1 MLFSEVLG
9 SLAPRDGELAVS
21 VPGDWMQGRSVFG
34 GLQTAL
40 AVHAMRT
47 LVPADCPLRA
57 VQTTFVGP
65 VEGAVRLRVQVL
77 RTGRSVIHAEARIL
91 TGDQT
96 AALVVGVF
104 GRGRPSKAALIARRP
119 PERAMGEPFEVPYVE
134 GVSPAFVRHFKLRW
148 LMGAMLYTGAR
159 DPGPAVLEVG
169 IDDRA
174 PASECHVLAF
184 ADAPPPL
191 ALAMLTAFAPGSSVT
206 WTMEFL
212 VDRFDA
218 YSLSGWRVHAE
229 LRAGRDGY
237 TNQEVML
244 CAPDG
249 TPVALSYQT
258 MMVFG

>member
-1 MLFSEVLG
+1 MLFSELLG
-9 SLAPRDGELAVS
+9 SLAPGDGDLTVA

-40 AVHAMRT
+40 AVQGMRT
-47 LVPADCPLRA
+47 LVPADYPLRA
-57 VQTTFVGP
+57 VQTTFIGP

-77 RTGRSVIHAEARIL
+77 RTGKSVIHAEARIMV
-91 TGDQT
+91 GDET

-104 GRGRPSKAALIARRP
+104 GRGRPSKAAMIAKPP
-119 PERAMGEPFEVPYVE
+119 PEPAMGKPYEVPYVE
-134 GVSPAFVRHFKLRW
+134 GVSPTFVRHFKLRW
-148 LMGAMLYTGAR
+148 LTGATLFAGVR
-159 DPGPAVLEVG
+159 DPGRGLLEIG

-174 PASECHVLAF
+174 PTGECHVLAF

-191 ALAMLTAFAPGSSVT
+191 ALTMLTAFAPGSSVT

-218 YSLSGWRVHAE
+218 FPLSGWRVHAE
-229 LRAGRDGY
+229 LRAARDGY

-258 MMVFG
+258 MMIFG

>member
-47 LVPADCPLRA
+47 LVPADYPLRA
-57 VQTTFVGP
+57 VQTTFIGP

-77 RTGRSVIHAEARIL
+77 RTGKSVIHAEARIL

-96 AALVVGVF
+96 AALIVGVF
-104 GRGRPSKAALIARRP
+104 GRGRPSQAEVAA
-119 PERAMGEPFEVPYVE
+119 RAPNHVPQGEPFDFSFVE
-134 GVSPAFVRHFKLRW
+134 GVSPAFLRHFAMRW
-148 LMGAMLYTGAR
+148 HAGALLFTGAR
-159 DPGPAVLEVG
+159 DARHALLEVG
-169 IDDRA
+169 MVDA
-174 PASECHVLAF
+174 VPASECHVLAF

-191 ALAMLTAFAPGSSVT
+191 ALAMLSKPAPGSSVT

-218 YSLSGWRVHAE
+218 YPLSGWRVHAE

-237 TNQEVML
+237 TNQEVMV